1 MQPDGYAKN
10 RDRSKDVI
18 ISGGENISSIEV
30 EETLYR
36 HPSVLGA
43 AVVAQPDEQWGESP
57 CAFVE
62 LKPGAA
68 VTAEQ
73 LRDFCRQHM
82 ARFKVPKSFV
92 FQEIPR
98 TSTGKIQ
105 KFVLREVA
113 KSASAIK

>member
-1 MQPDGYAKN
+1 
-10 RDRSKDVI
+10 
-18 ISGGENISSIEV
+18 
-30 EETLYR
+30 
-36 HPSVLGA
+36 
-43 AVVAQPDEQWGESP
+43 
-57 CAFVE
+57 VE

-92 FQEIPR
+92 FREIPR

-113 KSASAIK
+113 KSTSAIK